1 MDDKKR
7 EEINNEIVKNVSPE
21 DYQRAKETLEKF
33 QRDLTNF
40 AYSFKSE
47 KEFLEY
53 SKNGTI
59 RLLENPDY
67 IAEELERETLTYKD
81 IEAFF
86 TFSGDIGIL
95 IVTCKVR
102 SWSIEK
108 LTNTIKEQLIAYF
121 PNENVT
127 FDLEEEAKEYF
138 LDDEENHIEEDDED
152 HTDSI
157 SYTSSSS
164 LSSGNYNFLIDSI
177 SRSITKLEIS
187 NNERKI
193 VNPIDVTSKKD
204 RKKGKKV
211 TTLVTLNN
219 ELYDDL
225 GITNIDDFDTAVM
238 NAIITVWENG
248 DNNEGKIT
256 TPQQLYRIM
265 TKNFNSRITEEI
277 EEQILE
283 SLRKLRTYNIIINAD
298 EEADKYYPSLKD
310 KTDSLEGTLLYTI
323 VAKGTYNNKKS
334 TIISLYTDTSPLYIY
349 AKEKGQL
356 CSVPFN
362 RLTTNKVNKTAETI
376 EIENFLIARIEAIPR
391 LSNKITL
398 ETIFKETGIEEACTN
413 ATKRQRTI
421 KKIKDL
427 LDGYIETGYIKG
439 YTINKKGRSQHS
451 ITIIK

>member
-21 DYQRAKETLEKF
+21 AYEKMKETLGYF
-33 QRDLTNF
+33 QRGLNNF
-40 AYSFKSE
+40 VCSFKSE
-47 KEFLEY
+47 KEFFDY
-53 SKNGTI
+53 SKNMTI
-59 RLLENPDY
+59 RILENPDY
-67 IAEELERETLTYKD
+67 IAEQLEKETINYKD
-81 IEAFF
+81 VETFF
-86 TFSGDIGIL
+86 SYSFDIGFMI
-95 IVTCKVR
+95 ITCKAR
-102 SWSIEK
+102 SWSIKQLSKIIE
-108 LTNTIKEQLIAYF
+108 EQLIAYY

-127 FDLEEEAKEYF
+127 FDLEERAKDFVTVVE
-138 LDDEENHIEEDDED
+138 DPIEED

-164 LSSGNYNFLIDSI
+164 LSSGNYVFSIDSI
-177 SRSITKLEIS
+177 SRSITKLEVS

-265 TKNFNSRITEEI
+265 TKNFNSRIEEETEEK
-277 EEQILE
+277 ILE

-323 VAKGTYNNKKS
+323 VAKGTYNNKEA
-334 TIISLYTDTSPLYIY
+334 TLISIELKYSPLYIY
-349 AKEKGQL
+349 AKEKKQL

-362 RLTTNKVNKTAETI
+362 LLTTNEVNKNAETI
-376 EIENFLIARIEAIPR
+376 KIEDFLIARIETIPR

-421 KKIKDL
+421 KKIKRL
-427 LDGYIETGYIKG
+427 LDGYIKTGYIKG